1 MNSCQAVA
9 HLGPIIFL
17 TKRENYDKK
26 SEFTTIKEEPMNPDD
41 LKYHKEHIWVR
52 MSGRKLTI
60 GITDYAQDALGDIV
74 YVDLPEVDTDVEA
87 NSEIGEIESTKATS
101 SIISPVSG
109 RVTEVND
116 DLSESPEIINED
128 PYGKGWFAIIEA
140 PNADAD
146 RAKLLDPQAY
156 FKVMQLQIEKELKES

>member
-9 HLGPIIFL
+9 HPGPVISL

-87 NSEIGEIESTKATS
+87 NSEIGEIDSTKATS

-128 PYGKGWFAIIEA
+128 PYGKGWIAVIETEDVSEA
-140 PNADAD
+140 EDLMD
-146 RAKLLDPQAY
+146 SGEYTKYIEEEAK
-156 FKVMQLQIEKELKES
+156 